1 MNKLTIIVEQNKDG
15 FWGQIKEY
23 PNVFT
28 GGATLT
34 ELMSNANEAMELYF
48 EGSEEPPIRN
58 PKFEIV
64 VDLQEFFSINDFI
77 NITKLAQRTG
87 MNTSLLRQYAKGI
100 KFPSLEQVARIE
112 KTLKEIGAELLNTR
126 VINKPPEMD

>member
-58 PKFEIV
+58 LKFEIV

>member
-1 MNKLTIIVEQNKDG
+1 MKKLTIIVEQNKDG

-28 GGATLT
+28 GGGTLT

-58 PKFEIV
+58 LKFEIV
-64 VDLQEFFSINDFI
+64 VDLQEFFSINDYI
-77 NITKLAQRTG
+77 NISKLAQRTG

-112 KTLKEIGAELLNTR
+112 KTLKEIGAELLNTHLL
-126 VINKPPEMD
+126 NKPLEMN

>member
-1 MNKLTIIVEQNKDG
+1 MKKLTIIVEQNEDG
-15 FWGQIKEY
+15 YWGQIKEY

-28 GGATLT
+28 GGKTLT
-34 ELMSNANEAMELYF
+34 ELMSNASEAMELYF
-48 EGSEEPPIRN
+48 EERDEPPIRN

-64 VDLQEFFSINDFI
+64 LDLQEFFAINDFI

-112 KTLKEIGAELLNTR
+112 KTLKEIGTELLNTHLLQ
-126 VINKPPEMD
+126 